1 MVKIEN
7 LTKNY
12 GDFNLN
18 VSLEIPKGTI
28 TGLIGKNGAG
38 KSTTIKAILGLIKAD
53 SGTIEVLGKNASKLS
68 SKDRELM
75 GVTLSEAG
83 FSGYL
88 TVKDIA
94 AVLDKMY
101 REFDKKSFLKEC
113 EAQRLPLDK
122 TIKDFSTG
130 MKAKVRVLVAL
141 SHKAR
146 LLIMDEPTAGLDVEA
161 RNEILDMMRTY
172 ISRDEECAILITSH
186 ISTDLENLCDDI
198 YLIHEGRVMLH
209 EETDVILSQYGLL
222 KVSDEA
228 YKKLDK
234 DYIISE
240 KKESYGY
247 ACFTNQ
253 KKYYLENYPEIV
265 VENGNI
271 DELILMMTGGK

>member
-1 MVKIEN
+1 MMVKIEN

-101 REFDKKSFLKEC
+101 REFDKKSFLKEMW
-113 EAQRLPLDK
+113 
-122 TIKDFSTG
+122 F
-130 MKAKVRVLVAL
+130 
-141 SHKAR
+141 
-146 LLIMDEPTAGLDVEA
+146 
-161 RNEILDMMRTY
+161 
-172 ISRDEECAILITSH
+172 
-186 ISTDLENLCDDI
+186 
-198 YLIHEGRVMLH
+198 
-209 EETDVILSQYGLL
+209 
-222 KVSDEA
+222 
-228 YKKLDK
+228 
-234 DYIISE
+234 
-240 KKESYGY
+240 
-247 ACFTNQ
+247 
-253 KKYYLENYPEIV
+253 
-265 VENGNI
+265 
-271 DELILMMTGGK
+271 